1 MFNKDKFKSISKCEV
16 SKHTYVISYINAFLS
31 PLIIE
36 IRKAARSIYVK
47 QETARVFSS
56 DDNSYLAKLN
66 SYNLYLAKLNLTLID
81 LSTHLTY
88 LLEEYDKERNEV
100 IKMIDE
106 NNLNIAYPAE
116 GYELV
121 QFEVERILK
130 GK

>member
-1 MFNKDKFKSISKCEV
+1 MFNKDKFKSISKYEV
-16 SKHTYVISYINAFLS
+16 SRYDYTISYINAFLVPIMRDIGS
-31 PLIIE
+31 I
-36 IRKAARSIYVK
+36 ARSIYIK
-47 QETARVFSS
+47 QEAARVFPS
-56 DDNSYLAKLN
+56 DDNPYLAKLN
-66 SYNLYLAKLNLTLID
+66 SYNLHFSKLKLTLID

-106 NNLNIAYPAE
+106 NNLEMAYPAE

-121 QFEVERILK
+121 QFEVERILA